1 MAQISQNQLAKLFQ
15 RLATSYRAGIDLRS
29 SVKRETQSGSPAH
42 QQKMKRVA
50 KALDGG
56 GSLAKALASTDGYF
70 PELVVSVVQAGEAG
84 GRLDDSFAR
93 LGKHYKDLVEFR
105 NSFLRSI
112 AWPAFELLFAIGIV
126 GLLMAICDWIFS
138 SFDRP
143 KINWFWMGSTVG
155 NVVAYYV
162 LATLFFTVVGIVILG
177 TLRGW
182 FGTAPLR
189 LAMRIPLIGT
199 TIRCLALSRFAWT
212 MSVAD
217 NAGMNALDIAELSL
231 NSTENFVYKELAPE
245 VKSSLRAGNQ
255 FYPTFLNTN
264 AFPDELLMQIE
275 NGETAGQLSESMA
288 IASEDY
294 QRRAEANLKT
304 IGKIGMILM
313 MLFVA
318 GVVAFIAIFG
328 LSQYTNFIQDLAK
341 PGGFR

>member
-15 RLATSYRAGIDLRS
+15 RLATSYHAGIDLRS
-29 SVKRETQSGSPAH
+29 SVKRESQSGSPAH

-50 KALDGG
+50 KSLDGG
-56 GSLAKALASTDGYF
+56 GSLAKALADTNGYF
-70 PELVVSVVQAGEAG
+70 PELAVSVVKAGEAG

-105 NSFLRSI
+105 NSFLRAI

-126 GLLMAICDWIFS
+126 GLLMAICDWIFTS
-138 SFDRP
+138 LEKETID
-143 KINWFWMGSTVG
+143 WFWMGSTVG
-155 NVVAYYV
+155 NVIAYYV
-162 LATLFFTVVGIVILG
+162 LAAMFFTAVGIVIAG
-177 TLRGW
+177 TMRGW
-182 FGTAPLR
+182 FGSAPLR
-189 LAMRIPLIGT
+189 LAMRVPLIGT

-231 NSTENFVYKELAPE
+231 NSTENVYYTELGPE
-245 VKSSLRAGNQ
+245 VETSLRAGNQ

-294 QRRAEANLKT
+294 QRRAESNLKA
-304 IGKIGMILM
+304 IGKIGMVLM

-318 GVVAFIAIFG
+318 GVVAIIAIFG
-328 LSQYTNFIQDLAK
+328 MSQYLNLIQEMAQPNAFK
-341 PGGFR
+341 